1 MMVMISGEAYPSII
15 QIFLMNVLR
24 GRPNSAWFNITK
36 PSKTTIGLKHLMLIL
51 KGTFLRFIKFSPMLA
66 SIMDWYYPKQIN
78 WRLHVQLGENGVRK
92 IYPSVYVSKWDA
104 RLRSKVEFYHM
115 IKVFGYIFLSLIR
128 WKGMLNIYFLAT
140 NCTEMPVL
148 APNNDRGKFDWTI
161 EDRKVPNTE
170 ALPVHFGTLIR
181 YW

>member
-1 MMVMISGEAYPSII
+1 ML
-15 QIFLMNVLR
+15 LMNVLR
-24 GRPNSAWFNITK
+24 GRFDNVWFNINK
-36 PSKTTIGLKHLMLIL
+36 PSKRIKRSNNSMLIL

-92 IYPSVYVSKWDA
+92 IYLSVYVSKWDA

-128 WKGMLNIYFLAT
+128 WKEMFNIYFLAT

>member
-1 MMVMISGEAYPSII
+1 MKRNA
-15 QIFLMNVLR
+15 
-24 GRPNSAWFNITK
+24 K
-36 PSKTTIGLKHLMLIL
+36 
-51 KGTFLRFIKFSPMLA
+51 
-66 SIMDWYYPKQIN
+66 
-78 WRLHVQLGENGVRK
+78 
-92 IYPSVYVSKWDA
+92 
-104 RLRSKVEFYHM
+104 
-115 IKVFGYIFLSLIR
+115 YI
-128 WKGMLNIYFLAT
+128 FLAT

>member
-15 QIFLMNVLR
+15 QILLMNVLR
-24 GRPNSAWFNITK
+24 GRSNNALFNINE
-36 PSKTTIGLKHLMLIL
+36 PSKRILRWKFSMFLL
-51 KGTFLRFIKFSPMLA
+51 KGTSLRFIKFSPMSA

-78 WRLHVQLGENGVRK
+78 WQLHVQLGENGVRK

-104 RLRSKVEFYHM
+104 RLRSKDKFYH
-115 IKVFGYIFLSLIR
+115 IVNIFWYILLSLIR
-128 WKGMLNIYFLAT
+128 WKEMLNIYFLAT

-170 ALPVHFGTLIR
+170 SLPVHFGTLIR